1 MKRLA
6 SIVLLA
12 AILVGCTAKPQ
23 VKYVFYFI
31 GDGMGINQVRGTEIY
46 NEATDNGPKTLNFT
60 QFPVLSFVNT
70 NSASALVT
78 DSAAAGT
85 ALATGVKTY
94 NGAIGLDKDGKGVTS
109 IGDWAKAA
117 GVGVG
122 LITTVGINHATPA
135 AFYAHVD
142 NRDKYDEISTQFI
155 NSDVDFGAGSCFLL
169 DSYSDKTTDS
179 YEKMASEEG
188 ISLFRGPDFAGVEC
202 AGGRVLCLSGKDEY
216 ELPYAID
223 REEED
228 TKLSDFVKA
237 GISYMEKNFEKEGFF
252 LMIEGGKIDY
262 ACHAND
268 AATTFMETNDMACS
282 VDLALSF
289 MERHPGQTL
298 IVVTADHETGGL
310 MLGSGHYYMNP
321 ERLRWQTSSYVNLTP
336 MFRETFFPDNKPYKA
351 PSWESVKEFFARELG
366 LWEHVEVSTE
376 AEASLYEVYQK
387 TFGKGGNRNLT
398 TSNLYSVNYTMVSEA
413 LRCLDMA
420 AGYQYAHGSH
430 SGTPVGVYA
439 IGAGAN
445 AFDGL
450 SDLTEIPVKIA
461 EVAGY

>member
-142 NRDKYDEISTQFI
+142 NRDKYDEICGESRKPAWESMILLKDRTQQ
-155 NSDVDFGAGSCFLL
+155 V
-169 DSYSDKTTDS
+169 
-179 YEKMASEEG
+179 G
-188 ISLFRGPDFAGVEC
+188 IHQ
-202 AGGRVLCLSGKDEY
+202 GKDESQDIT
-216 ELPYAID
+216 ELGGYLIQESLDDELLAI
-223 REEED
+223 
-228 TKLSDFVKA
+228 A
-237 GISYMEKNFEKEGFF
+237 P
-252 LMIEGGKIDY
+252 
-262 ACHAND
+262 
-268 AATTFMETNDMACS
+268 
-282 VDLALSF
+282 ALQGVAEYRPPHSPGADDDQLFHLKSF
-289 MERHPGQTL
+289 M
-298 IVVTADHETGGL
+298 ID
-310 MLGSGHYYMNP
+310 
-321 ERLRWQTSSYVNLTP
+321 
-336 MFRETFFPDNKPYKA
+336 
-351 PSWESVKEFFARELG
+351 
-366 LWEHVEVSTE
+366 
-376 AEASLYEVYQK
+376 
-387 TFGKGGNRNLT
+387 
-398 TSNLYSVNYTMVSEA
+398 LYSF
-413 LRCLDMA
+413 
-420 AGYQYAHGSH
+420 H
-430 SGTPVGVYA
+430 
-439 IGAGAN
+439 
-445 AFDGL
+445 
-450 SDLTEIPVKIA
+450 IPLFRIC
-461 EVAGY
+461 

>member
-46 NEATDNGPKTLNFT
+46 NEATENGPKTLNFT

-94 NGAIGLDKDGKGVTS
+94 NGAIGLDKDGNLVTS

-122 LITTVGINHATPA
+122 VITSVGINHATPA
-135 AFYAHVD
+135 VFYSHVD
-142 NRDKYDEISTQFI
+142 HRDKYDEISTQFMS
-155 NSDVDFGAGSCFLL
+155 SDIDFGAGACFLL
-169 DSYSDKTTDS
+169 DSKSEKTTQDYEQMAVDS
-179 YEKMASEEG
+179 G
-188 ISLFRGPDFAGVEC
+188 ISVFKGPDFTGVEYT
-202 AGGRVLCLSGKDEY
+202 GGRVLCLSGKDEY

-223 REEED
+223 REEGD
-228 TKLSDFVKA
+228 TKLSDFVSA
-237 GISYMEKNFEKEGFF
+237 GLAYMEKNFEKEGFF
-252 LMIEGGKIDY
+252 MMIEGGKIDY
-262 ACHAND
+262 AGHAND
-268 AATTFMETNDMACS
+268 AATSCLETNDMACS
-282 VDLALSF
+282 VDLALAF

-310 MLGSGHYYMNP
+310 ILGSGHYYMNP
-321 ERLRWQTSSYVNLTP
+321 ERLKWQRSSYVKLTP
-336 MFRETFFPDNKPYKA
+336 MFRETFFPDGKPYKA
-351 PSWESVKEFFARELG
+351 PSWEAVKAFFAKELG
-366 LWEHVEVSTE
+366 LWEHVEVSPD
-376 AEASLYEVYQK
+376 AEARLYEVYKQ
-387 TFGKGGNRNLT
+387 TFGKGGNRNLS
-398 TSNLYSVNYTMVSEA
+398 TSNLYSVNYKMVSEA
-413 LRCLDMA
+413 LRCLDVA
-420 AGYQYAHGSH
+420 AGYHYAHSSH

-439 IGAGAN
+439 TGAGAQ

-450 SDLTEIPVKIA
+450 RDITEIPVKIA